1 MKAAPE
7 LERPARVWFH
17 RPMILAVVIAAFLAP
32 QYPGDFLVVTY
43 ADAYETSAVNV
54 GSAFVPDGEDYLLTT
69 SYTVHHQG
77 TEATRWTTPA
87 YTVEFLAFR
96 CEDQTY
102 RLRRSLTYS
111 PVADPFGPHEPDGPF
126 TSVAAD
132 PKRQAQAD
140 AICQPKENHT
150 EGFPSRFLFL
160 EAYGLHFGPR

>member
-1 MKAAPE
+1 MI
-7 LERPARVWFH
+7 PA
-17 RPMILAVVIAAFLAP
+17 LVIAAVLAP
-32 QYPGDFLVVTY
+32 PTSRDFLVVIYT
-43 ADAYETSAVNV
+43 DAYETSAVNV

-77 TEATRWTTPA
+77 TAATRWTTPA

-96 CEDQTY
+96 CADQTY

-111 PVADPFGPHEPDGPF
+111 PVTDPYGLHEPDGPF
-126 TSVAAD
+126 TPVATD
-132 PKRQAQAD
+132 PRRQAEAD

-160 EAYGLHFGPR
+160 EAHGLHFGPR